1 MHHTTIT
8 LRRLFIAA
16 ALLLACGTASAIDL
30 LPRLG
35 VQAGYYSVEGAGVS
49 DSATFGPTFGLTM
62 SSGDNLFADLNL
74 ETLPV
79 DVIGQR
85 FTMSRGWRTEL
96 SGTVG
101 YRIFDGVVL
110 IGGYRSSL
118 YGESLG
124 SAKLGDNSGPFA
136 GVNFPELRLGSS
148 NRDILS
154 LSIAVQQT
162 TFTDKVNHVEQDSD
176 VGVNI
181 RLGYRRAGSP
191 HSFGLR
197 YQSFGSPSYQEYLS
211 TLQYSYVFSRF

>member
-1 MHHTTIT
+1 V
-8 LRRLFIAA
+8 
-16 ALLLACGTASAIDL
+16 
-30 LPRLG
+30 G
-35 VQAGYYSVEGAGVS
+35 VQAGYYTVEGAGVS
-49 DSATFGPTFGLTM
+49 ASATLGPTFGLTM
-62 SSGDNLFADLNL
+62 SSGDNLFADFSL

-79 DVIGQR
+79 DVIGPR
-85 FTMSRGWRTEL
+85 YTMSRGWRTEM

-101 YRIFDGVVL
+101 YRVYDGVVL
-110 IGGYRSSL
+110 IGGYRSSR

-124 SAKLGDNSGPFA
+124 SAKLGDNSGPFV
-136 GVNFPELRLGSS
+136 GINFPELRLGSS

>member
-1 MHHTTIT
+1 MTTAH
-8 LRRLFIAA
+8 RHFFVAA
-16 ALLLACGTASAIDL
+16 ALLAGCGTASAIDL
-30 LPRLG
+30 LPRVG

-49 DSATFGPTFGLTM
+49 KSATLGPIFGLTM
-62 SSGDNLFADLNL
+62 LVGDNLFADLSL

-85 FTMSRGWRTEL
+85 YSMSSGWRTEM

-101 YRIFDGVVL
+101 YRVYDGVAL

-124 SAKLGDNSGPFA
+124 SAKLGDNSGPFI

-176 VGVNI
+176 IGVSI